1 MTDPDTPVSLGN
13 FYSMRIDPAKIL
25 FLYPLGLL
33 PLGCIQGKFRLRLT
47 QGMRSL
53 SKFFCLRH
61 APLRYLVASVL
72 IYSRLTY
79 NFAHMKYPAPVKP
92 LIKQLVAFTLLGS
105 GLAVAGEASDPFGT
119 EALAP
124 PKPALSLSKEPA
136 LQSNG
141 LSGDPCAKTMPGD
154 ALNRVPGQKLFGLAD
169 VVNLALCN
177 NPQTREAWA
186 NARAQAAQVG
196 VNRASYLPGA
206 SLTASGERNW
216 TDTASAV
223 NQHSIGLSL
232 SYLLYDFGARD
243 ANLENARQLLNAAIA
258 AQNSTVQAVFL
269 SAVQAFYQAQAALA
283 ALDAANEAERAA
295 KESFAAAEAR
305 YTAGSATPADKL
317 QAQTAYSQATL
328 NRITANGNL
337 KNTKGTLANILGLDA
352 NRNVPLA
359 ATEKLHTPLPLFS
372 PKKEGDSDRAE
383 SEALKIFERD
393 VAELIEEARQRRPD
407 LSAAAAQVKAAEAN
421 ADAARAA
428 DKPSISLS
436 ASANQSTSSGDTSRG
451 SSVGI
456 TLSVPIF
463 SGYAP
468 TYRIRAAEAQLETK
482 SAQLDKLRLQVAL
495 DVWTAYQNLTTATQ
509 SLRSTADLLNSAE
522 QSERV
527 ALGRYK
533 AGVGNMLD
541 VLNAQSALASA
552 RQQRIQSTF
561 NWNISRA
568 TLAQAMGSLDA
579 NLLEA
584 LPDSHQRPDAGSQK
598 SPP

>member
-1 MTDPDTPVSLGN
+1 MHDLA
-13 FYSMRIDPAKIL
+13 R
-25 FLYPLGLL
+25 
-33 PLGCIQGKFRLRLT
+33 
-47 QGMRSL
+47 
-53 SKFFCLRH
+53 
-61 APLRYLVASVL
+61 
-72 IYSRLTY
+72 
-79 NFAHMKYPAPVKP
+79 MKYPARVKP
-92 LIKQLVAFTLLGS
+92 LVKR
-105 GLAVAGEASDPFGT
+105 LAICALFSLCGGMAIAGETSDPFGT
-119 EALAP
+119 EALVSKKP
-124 PKPALSLSKEPA
+124 VLSLSKRPALSLSKEPA
-136 LQSNG
+136 LQSDG
-141 LSGDPCAKTMPGD
+141 MAGDPCAKTMPGNT
-154 ALNRVPGQKLFGLAD
+154 LNLAD

-186 NARAQAAQVG
+186 NARVQAAQVG
-196 VNRASYLPGA
+196 VSRASYLPDS
-206 SLTASGERNW
+206 SLTASSERSW
-216 TDTASAV
+216 VDTTSAV

-243 ANLENARQLLNAAIA
+243 ANLENARQLLNAASA
-258 AQNSTVQAVFL
+258 TQDSTVQTVFL
-269 SAVQAFYQAQAALA
+269 SAVQAFYQTQAALA
-283 ALDAANEAERAA
+283 ALDAANESERAA

-328 NRITANGNL
+328 NRITADGNL
-337 KNTKGTLANILGLDA
+337 KNTKGTLANILGWDA
-352 NRNVPLA
+352 NRNVPLE
-359 ATEKLHTPLPLFS
+359 ATERLHTSLS
-372 PKKEGDSDRAE
+372 PQDKGSDSSHTE

-393 VAELIEEARQRRPD
+393 VAALIEEARQRRPD

-421 ADAARAA
+421 ADAARVA
-428 DKPSISLS
+428 DKPSISLA
-436 ASANQSTSSGDTSRG
+436 ASANQNSVAGNSSRG

-463 SGYAP
+463 SGYEP
-468 TYRIRAAEAQLETK
+468 TYRIRAAEAQVEAK
-482 SAQLDKLRLQVAL
+482 NAQLERLRLQVAL

-568 TLAQAMGSLDA
+568 TLAQAMGSLDIG
-579 NLLEA
+579 LLQT
-584 LPDSHQRPDAGSQK
+584 LPGSSEHPGASTQQK
-598 SPP
+598 KYQP